1 MWYLLVTFTHRL
13 VDALLQLAEIGLL
26 SPLHAIN
33 GSIEA
38 LGCVAGPL
46 LGFGSEWHR
55 IKGKGLTDPQNVERW
70 P

>member
-13 VDALLQLAEIGLL
+13 VDALLELAEIGLL

-46 LGFGSEWHR
+46 LGFGSEWH
-55 IKGKGLTDPQNVERW
+55 G
-70 P
+70 

>member
-1 MWYLLVTFTHRL
+1 

-46 LGFGSEWHR
+46 LGFGSEWHG
-55 IKGKGLTDPQNVERW
+55 IKGKGLTDPQNVGRW